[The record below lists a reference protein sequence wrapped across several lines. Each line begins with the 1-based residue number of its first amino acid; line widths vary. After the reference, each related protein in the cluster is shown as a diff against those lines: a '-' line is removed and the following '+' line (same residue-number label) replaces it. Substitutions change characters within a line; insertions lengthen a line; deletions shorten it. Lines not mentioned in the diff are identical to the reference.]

1 MRTLLI
7 AALLAAAAPP
17 PAAALDGAA
26 LSQVLGR
33 PVAAQNGEFK
43 VSVPRTDLSVSVD
56 GFRIVPAM
64 GLTAWLA
71 FAPHGDATMLMGD
84 LVLTEDEVPRVQKA
98 AVAAGLSI
106 SAIHNHFLR
115 DEPKVMF
122 MHVGAVGRAE
132 DLAAS
137 ARKVLDAF
145 APKPAAPAAVK
156 SSLDG
161 AALDG
166 TVGHKGGDDSG
177 VHKIV
182 IGRPDVAVRHGAA
195 ALDSFMGLNTWMAFQ
210 GTPARAAVAGD
221 FAMLAPEVDGVI
233 AALVAGGL
241 EVAAVHNHMTVEEP
255 RVVFLHF
262 WGVGPAADLA
272 KTLRTALDK
281 TATDAKKP

>member
-7 AALLAAAAPP
+7 AVLLAAAVPSR
-17 PAAALDGAA
+17 AALDGAA
-26 LSQVLGR
+26 LSRALGR
-33 PVAAQNGEFK
+33 PVAGQNGEFK

-71 FAPHGDATMLMGD
+71 FAPHGEAAMLMGD
-84 LVLTEDEVPRVQKA
+84 LVLTEGELPRVQKA
-98 AVAAGLSI
+98 AVAAGLSV

-122 MHVGAVGRAE
+122 MHVGGVGRAE

-145 APKPAAPAAVK
+145 APKPAAPAAAR

-161 AALDG
+161 AALDAL
-166 TVGHKGGDDSG
+166 VGHKGADDSG

-182 IGRPDVAVRHGAA
+182 IGRPDVVVRHGAA
-195 ALDSFMGLNTWMAFQ
+195 ALDAFMGLNTWMAFQ
-210 GTPARAAVAGD
+210 GTPERAAVAGD

-233 AALVAGGL
+233 AALVAGGVQ
-241 EVAAVHNHMTVEEP
+241 VAAVHNHMTVEEP

-272 KTLRTALDK
+272 KTLRAALDK
-281 TATDAKKP
+281 TASDAEKP